1 MIEDGHGGYELKFVL
16 KDGVPVAIG
25 VPHATDHASE

>member
-16 KDGVPVAIG
+16 KEDVPKAIG
-25 VPHATDHASE
+25 VSYAANDVSE